1 MDLAEIHARLGNASL
16 LYAVF
21 VGLWGLFR
29 FFRKQGVNSSFWG
42 VLVIAEILILAHD
55 ALGAVLYF
63 GGARPA
69 RSIHILYGIM
79 TALVI
84 PGIYAFTQGD
94 NSRRAMLI
102 YSVSLLV
109 LAALIGR
116 AVMTASAGV

>member
-1 MDLAEIHARLGNASL
+1 MELAEIHARLGNASL

-29 FFRKQGVNSSFWG
+29 FFRKQGVNSSYWG
-42 VLVIAEILILAHD
+42 VLVIAELLIIAHD
-55 ALGAVLYF
+55 ALGAILF
-63 GGARPA
+63 LGGARPA
-69 RSIHILYGIM
+69 RSIHIFYGIM

-94 NSRRAMLI
+94 NSRRVMLI
-102 YSVSLLV
+102 YSVSLLI

-116 AVMTASAGV
+116 AVMTASAGI